1 MPKTYQI
8 VSFVF
13 VLTSSVIFY
22 NYLAHDASASKK
34 PTILGV
40 FFLDNKEQGL
50 ALLIYKQKRV
60 SFVLLAANFICK
72 VEN

>member
-1 MPKTYQI
+1 MISDEI
-8 VSFVF
+8 VVGEKA
-13 VLTSSVIFY
+13 
-22 NYLAHDASASKK
+22 N
-34 PTILGV
+34 V